1 MVIMVD
7 TVTEHR
13 TIASVRD
20 FAIIVR
26 DARLSL
32 KLTQEELSQ
41 QTGIPRPWISQL
53 EMGRIDNP
61 GLERCLTLCSA
72 LGISMRVE
80 YTVQS
85 PIIAWEREHA
95 DLLRQFGY
103 PKPQPSDQQPTVPQ
117 SANLQN
123 RTAPQNAADSPD
135 TTGSGSLSPNAATW
149 PYTYIAES
157 QTGATHARKPRT
169 ATASKSKPETTPEE
183 AFAAT
188 LLALKQRAEAV
199 QREAKYL
206 DRGTR
211 APDGIESA
219 S

>member
-61 GLERCLTLCSA
+61 GLERCLMLCSA

-103 PKPQPSDQQPTVPQ
+103 PKPQPADQQPADLQ
-117 SANLQN
+117 FADLQN
-123 RTAPQNAADSPD
+123 RTAPRNAADSPD
-135 TTGSGSLSPNAATW
+135 TTGSGSRPQNDVTW

-157 QTGATHARKPRT
+157 QNGTTRARKPRT
-169 ATASKSKPETTPEE
+169 AAASKSNPETTPEE

-188 LLALKQRAEAV
+188 LLTLKQRAEAV

-211 APDGIESA
+211 APDGTESA